1 MSASEHPGQFRLDEV
16 ENVRLLLDQ
25 WTQGLVQ
32 VLESMADQKPEVRW
46 QAVSGPFPD
55 AGVPGTGTAE
65 APAPEEAPSGTPPG
79 AETEILWW
87 EQPFQTVPETTVWVG
102 APRTTWEYAGT
113 LVLKAAGIETVAP
126 GEAKNTW
133 LEVLGQS
140 FAAMARS
147 IGSFVGRE
155 VTCGSGKENA
165 PGPDVQEWASVS
177 LTFTEMPLA
186 PLLAVFSP
194 KLLAMISVPGPEG
207 TPEAPSASEAE
218 PHDDAPAP
226 GSETPDSAHAALHA
240 RTLDLLLDVDLPVSI
255 SFGKTQLPMKDVLK
269 LTTGS
274 IVELNC
280 GANEPVEVLVNHC
293 LIARGEV
300 VVVEGNYG
308 VRIQQ
313 ITSRQDRLRSIR

>member
-1 MSASEHPGQFRLDEV
+1 MSASENDRLFRLNEV

-25 WTQGLVQ
+25 WTQSLAQ

-46 QAVSGPFPD
+46 EVASGPLPET
-55 AGVPGTGTAE
+55 GVPGAE
-65 APAPEEAPSGTPPG
+65 TPA

-87 EQPFQTVPETTVWVG
+87 EQPFQTTPETTVWVG
-102 APRTTWEYAGT
+102 APRTTWEHAGT
-113 LVLKAAGIETVAP
+113 LVLKAAGLETVAAS
-126 GEAKNTW
+126 EAKNTW
-133 LEVLGQS
+133 FEVVAQSLG
-140 FAAMARS
+140 AMARS
-147 IGSFVGRE
+147 IGSLLGCE
-155 VTCGSGKENA
+155 VTGGAGRENA
-165 PGPDVQEWASVS
+165 PGPEAQEWAPVS
-177 LTFTEMPLA
+177 LTFTETPLA

-207 TPEAPSASEAE
+207 TPEGAPEGASEAPSGPGAE
-218 PHDDAPAP
+218 PHDDAQDAQAP
-226 GSETPDSAHAALHA
+226 GSATPGAGYSTLRS
-240 RTLDLLLDVDLPVSI
+240 RTLELLLDVDLPVSI
-255 SFGKTQLPMKDVLK
+255 SFGKTQLPMRDVLK

-280 GANEPVEVLVNHC
+280 GANEPVQVLVNHC

-313 ITSRQDRLRSIR
+313 IISRQDRLRSL

>member
-1 MSASEHPGQFRLDEV
+1 MSARENTRPSRLNEV
-16 ENVRLLLDQ
+16 ENARLLLDQ
-25 WTQGLVQ
+25 WTQGLVA

-46 QAVSGPFPD
+46 LVVSGPFPD
-55 AGVPGTGTAE
+55 TAAPGTG
-65 APAPEEAPSGTPPG
+65 PG

-87 EQPFQTVPETTVWVG
+87 EQPFQTAPETAVWVG
-102 APRTTWEYAGT
+102 APRASWEYAGA
-113 LVLKAAGIETVAP
+113 LVLKAAGLETVAP

-140 FAAMARS
+140 LGVMARS
-147 IGSFVGRE
+147 IGSFLGRE
-155 VTCGSGKENA
+155 VACLAGRENA
-165 PGPDVQEWASVS
+165 PGPEVEEWASVS
-177 LTFTEMPLA
+177 LTFTEMPLV

-194 KLLAMISVPGPEG
+194 QFLAAISAPGPEA
-207 TPEAPSASEAE
+207 EAPAAGEAA
-218 PHDDAPAP
+218 PHGDARAP
-226 GSETPDSAHAALHA
+226 GPETPDASHTALRS
-240 RTLDLLLDVDLPVSI
+240 RTLELLLDVDLPVSI
-255 SFGKTQLPMKDVLK
+255 SFGKAQLPMRDVLK

-293 LIARGEV
+293 PIARGEV

-313 ITSRQDRLRSIR
+313 IISRQERLRSLR